1 MLHTGTGK
9 AKVAKEAILSFKLTI
24 LRQFHMWKGH
34 EDFINKSG
42 LLFVFFFNQTQMHP
56 VKGLSD

>member
-1 MLHTGTGK
+1 MLHTRTGK
-9 AKVAKEAILSFKLTI
+9 AKVAKEAVLRFKLSI

-34 EDFINKSG
+34 ADFINKSA
-42 LLFVFFFNQTQMHP
+42 LLFVFFLNQTQMHL

>member
-1 MLHTGTGK
+1 MLYTKMGEGK
-9 AKVAKEAILSFKLTI
+9 AAKETILSFKVAI
-24 LRQFHMWKGH
+24 LRAFRMWKGH
-34 EDFINKSG
+34 PDFINKSA